1 MEVSVRL
8 LTFAVSPRPLLRLPR
23 RPHISAPRRTLPSL
37 VLPRNPNP
45 RYGPFP
51 FRTISPFLSISTSPP
66 LTDSSAVSSAPSL
79 TINGGHEEITG
90 FRAELG
96 EAWMVVLLGWLG
108 AETKH
113 LKRYAELYERKGI
126 AAVRFVVPVKE
137 TLGFDLGRRVE
148 EKVGRLSNEL
158 VDWCLDVERSGKVPR
173 LIFHTFSNT
182 GWLAYGEILNNLQLR
197 NDILQKIKGCIFD
210 SGAAP
215 EIDPQ
220 IWAAGF
226 SAALLKKQSS
236 SAYVSAESTEGKF
249 DGDTNKSRVQQN
261 RPNLCETTLLSILE
275 KFFAII
281 LKLPSVNKR
290 LTKVIS
296 ILSEKQP
303 FCPQLYLYSSSDKI
317 ISGAFPIYILP
328 KLMNF

>member
-1 MEVSVRL
+1 
-8 LTFAVSPRPLLRLPR
+8 
-23 RPHISAPRRTLPSL
+23 
-37 VLPRNPNP
+37 
-45 RYGPFP
+45 
-51 FRTISPFLSISTSPP
+51 
-66 LTDSSAVSSAPSL
+66 
-79 TINGGHEEITG
+79 
-90 FRAELG
+90 
-96 EAWMVVLLGWLG
+96 MVVLLGWLG

-126 AAVRFVVPVKE
+126 AALRFVVPVKE
-137 TLGFDLGRRVE
+137 VLGFDLGRRVE
-148 EKVGRLSNEL
+148 EKIGRLSNEL
-158 VDWCLDVERSGKVPR
+158 VNWCLGVERSGRVPR

-197 NDILQKIKGCIFD
+197 NDILQKIKGCVFD

-236 SAYVSAESTEGKF
+236 STYVLAEPAEGKF
-249 DGDTNKSRVQQN
+249 DGDMNKSHMQQD
-261 RPNLCETTLLSILE
+261 RPNLYEATLLSILE
-275 KFFAII
+275 KFFTII
-281 LKLPSVNKR
+281 LSLPSVNKR

-303 FCPQLYLYSSSDKI
+303 LCPQLYLYSSSDKVI
-317 ISGAFPIYILP
+317 PVGSIESFMKEQKALGRIVHAHDFVSSPHVDHFRSFPHIYSSKVDEFLEECCSTAAC
-328 KLMNF
+328 